1 MKYMKSA
8 RKPIFLTL
16 RQERRH
22 GGNLGNRTVLRMSHI
37 FMDERVQLGT
47 LGNHSCDRKIKI
59 NFKGLFTDQEN
70 GSLKTEHS
78 AVI

>member
-8 RKPIFLTL
+8 RKPIFLTV
-16 RQERRH
+16 RQEQRH
-22 GGNLGNRTVLRMSHI
+22 GSHLGNRTVLRMSHI
-37 FMDERVQLGT
+37 FMDERIQLGT
-47 LGNHSCDRKIKI
+47 LGNHSCDRKIKF

-78 AVI
+78 AEI